1 MDIEESG
8 HTDVASAKNQVKVAM
23 SALEKM
29 RTELGKLGDE
39 GSLPSWWT
47 NKVAIAVDKLDGMAD
62 YLDTQVE
69 ENKMKE
75 ENELDEVDESVQ
87 RVANA
92 LSVHIDKKQDGEL
105 DEAMDKNAKLKIFN
119 KLKKGD
125 KIKIKYDSSFAK
137 GKDYTTFVVTR
148 NMSVVGKA
156 KVEKIPLAPE
166 GKTGGMKYYLYNRDG
181 NVSFAMG
188 DMGASIVDMKE
199 ELSKIKG
206 NTPADQGRRG
216 AVEDDIKRA
225 EKRGDKKAVAKL
237 KEDELDEKRA
247 DFIRLSFNSPADVK
261 KVEKWID
268 QNLSQANQGFT
279 GMYREGQKD
288 IAFEDVDDADELM
301 SKLKKAGFRF
311 KLDYRESVELDEKT
325 KWKMGDGRPR
335 GGSHIEN
342 ERFWDLPKD
351 SLEYII
357 KDAGDAMK
365 ANPKARKATTG
376 RGNWADQVNDAQTVL
391 GWRKKNGIK
400 EESELDE
407 VIPKSTMYGV
417 VVKGKFIA
425 KGSKANMRKLAK
437 EKGGKLYN
445 SPRAKVGDSV
455 GKSEEVELDEAK
467 YEYDGK
473 VVKISKKEFAKV
485 SKDYKNSTKGKE
497 RMMILD
503 PKTQGSISVPVQFE
517 EAELDE
523 QSKDDFEPHM
533 MYDPKTGKEY
543 KADTYEDHL
552 RMKEMGYVH
561 EKPKMKEEVDENVQR
576 VANAI
581 SHHEARK
588 MSPSARARQDA
599 LRDIGKDK
607 SKDDDEVKATDADRE
622 RADRNILTKLKKS
635 VDVKGNYEI
644 KFDKGPSKK
653 IPYKFVKFAL
663 AKHAKMK
670 PADKLKFQK
679 QAEKSY
685 VDFLKALKDM

>member
-237 KEDELDEKRA
+237 KEDELDEK
-247 DFIRLSFNSPADVK
+247 
-261 KVEKWID
+261 
-268 QNLSQANQGFT
+268 
-279 GMYREGQKD
+279 
-288 IAFEDVDDADELM
+288 
-301 SKLKKAGFRF
+301 
-311 KLDYRESVELDEKT
+311 T

-365 ANPKARKATTG
+365 ANPKARKATSG
-376 RGNWADQVNDAQTVL
+376 RGNWADQVNDAHTVL

-467 YEYDGK
+467 YKYDGK

-533 MYDPKTGKEY
+533 MYDPKTGKGY

>member
-237 KEDELDEKRA
+237 KEDELDEK
-247 DFIRLSFNSPADVK
+247 
-261 KVEKWID
+261 
-268 QNLSQANQGFT
+268 
-279 GMYREGQKD
+279 
-288 IAFEDVDDADELM
+288 
-301 SKLKKAGFRF
+301 
-311 KLDYRESVELDEKT
+311 T

-365 ANPKARKATTG
+365 ANPKARKATSG
-376 RGNWADQVNDAQTVL
+376 RGNWADQVNDAHTVL

-400 EESELDE
+400 EASELDE

-467 YEYDGK
+467 YKYDGK

-533 MYDPKTGKEY
+533 MYDPKTGKGY

-635 VDVKGNYEI
+635 ADVKGNYEI

-653 IPYKFVKFAL
+653 VSYKLVQYAL

>member
-1 MDIEESG
+1 MGNVDRN
-8 HTDVASAKNQVKVAM
+8 DLVKVGH
-23 SALEKM
+23 
-29 RTELGKLGDE
+29 GKL
-39 GSLPSWWT
+39 
-47 NKVAIAVDKLDGMAD
+47 NV
-62 YLDTQVE
+62 
-69 ENKMKE
+69 
-75 ENELDEVDESVQ
+75 ESV
-87 RVANA
+87 
-92 LSVHIDKKQDGEL
+92 EL

-125 KIKIKYDSSFAK
+125 KIKIKYDSSLAK

-188 DMGASIVDMKE
+188 DMGAAIVDMKE

-237 KEDELDEKRA
+237 KED
-247 DFIRLSFNSPADVK
+247 
-261 KVEKWID
+261 
-268 QNLSQANQGFT
+268 
-279 GMYREGQKD
+279 
-288 IAFEDVDDADELM
+288 
-301 SKLKKAGFRF
+301 
-311 KLDYRESVELDEKT
+311 ELDEKT

-365 ANPKARKATTG
+365 ANPKARKATSG

-400 EESELDE
+400 EE
-407 VIPKSTMYGV
+407 
-417 VVKGKFIA
+417 A
-425 KGSKANMRKLAK
+425 
-437 EKGGKLYN
+437 
-445 SPRAKVGDSV
+445 
-455 GKSEEVELDEAK
+455 ELDEAK

-517 EAELDE
+517 EVKVATIKVGEDAVDTNEDIHYAVVKDRKVEAVGEKKEMIDYCKENGGRVWKTTKNIGELVEEVELDE
-523 QSKDDFEPHM
+523 NAAVDALEKQAGVSNPTDKKFFQKAAELLKKKDYVALGQLIYDYDTAPREFAM
-533 MYDPKTGKEY
+533 SAIRDKDRASFKKMYGNQK
-543 KADTYEDHL
+543 
-552 RMKEMGYVH
+552 GYFSTM
-561 EKPKMKEEVDENVQR
+561 KPKGLKEEVDESVQR
-576 VANAI
+576 AANAI
-581 SHHEARK
+581 SHHEGIYGKGAAKAKR
-588 MSPSARARQDA
+588 DA
-599 LRDIGKDK
+599 YRDIGKDK
-607 SKDDDEVKATDADRE
+607 SKDDDDEVKATDADRE
-622 RADRNILTKLKKS
+622 KADRNILTKLKKS
-635 VDVKGNYEI
+635 ADVKGNYEI

-653 IPYKFVKFAL
+653 VSYKLVQYAL